1 MLKKLISGVIVSLL
15 AISMVGCSTEKKA
28 KEDAQATLI
37 EQQLGIKSENGT
49 IVEANKN
56 DGILVVKVQH
66 DNQQDAKWLAKAGF
80 NDVYE
85 FTQNLNLDDIK
96 EIQYWATMPDNEG
109 KQTKVI
115 SFTIQQYELKQMKT
129 LALEWHNVNQMA
141 SAVHDFWMAQGV
153 IGQDKIQ
160 VLFTNK

>member
-85 FTQNLNLDDIK
+85 FTQNLHLDDIK
-96 EIQYWATMPDNEG
+96 DIQYWETMPDNEG

-115 SFTIQQYELKQMKT
+115 RFTIQQY
-129 LALEWHNVNQMA
+129 
-141 SAVHDFWMAQGV
+141 
-153 IGQDKIQ
+153 
-160 VLFTNK
+160 